1 MKSSPNIVL
10 RATLPWPP
18 NKPRRTDGWKNSL
31 FRSDGF
37 EPTLD
42 VAMRRILSQV
52 KAFTRTGH
60 DWRTDEITICSCWPV
75 RKAGLGYLSER
86 PKTCDPGVVVSF
98 DLDGK
103 MYSIACDTFG
113 SISGNMCAIAA
124 YIEGLRAQERYG
136 VASLGEMLAGHSALP
151 ARSHWSEI
159 LGVPPPPPAKRST
172 GPIARLPSGS
182 TPTREGIT
190 TPWPAST
197 ALTKRPKRRPP
208 HDRLPGPRRLLAR

>member
-1 MKSSPNIVL
+1 MKSSPDIVL

-42 VAMRRILSQV
+42 AAMRRILSQV
-52 KAFTRTGH
+52 KAFTRAGH
-60 DWRTDEITICSCWPV
+60 SWRTNEITICSCWPV

-159 LGVPPPPPAKRST
+159 LGVPPTATREEIDRAYRSLAKRFHPDAGGDHDT
-172 GPIARLPSGS
+172 MA
-182 TPTREGIT
+182 GINRAYEEAKEEIT
-190 TPWPAST
+190 S
-197 ALTKRPKRRPP
+197 
-208 HDRLPGPRRLLAR
+208 